1 MRKLLIVLASALFA
15 GVLVSYA
22 IWTDKRPVGH
32 YLSDLR
38 SEVALNLGQPGERGN
53 LLGIQPELFAADYQ
67 SVERL
72 RLKLAAYLEKA
83 RAEGL
88 INDRTVVVLPEH
100 IGTWLVAAGEKDQVY
115 SAHTLDHAMLWLAA
129 ANPMKLARALVA
141 AEGEQRL
148 VDALFRMKATRMA
161 GDYQALFG
169 GLAREFGITLVAGS
183 ILLPAPRI
191 EGGNLLAESGPL
203 YNVSLVFDRQG
214 RPVGQ
219 PQRKL
224 FPSHEEQGF
233 TAAAGIDQLQVVD
246 TPAGRLGVLVSA
258 DSWYPAGYTAL
269 HEQGVELLAVPA
281 FLTGNGSWS
290 KPWRGEKGAPTPDDA
305 NLQAGKLSEGEAWQ
319 RLALAGHQP
328 GSGARAG
335 MTVFLRGQLW
345 DLGSDG
351 PGLAAD
357 ANGIHIAEAGR
368 GAKLLNIWL

>member
-1 MRKLLIVLASALFA
+1 M
-15 GVLVSYA
+15 
-22 IWTDKRPVGH
+22 
-32 YLSDLR
+32 
-38 SEVALNLGQPGERGN
+38 ALNLGQPGERGN

-115 SAHTLDHAMLWLAA
+115 SAHTLDDAMLWLAA

-183 ILLPAPRI
+183 ILLPRRASKAATCWPRAGRCTTSAWCSTARAGPWASPSASSSRATRNRASPPPRDRPAP
-191 EGGNLLAESGPL
+191 GGRHP
-203 YNVSLVFDRQG
+203 G
-214 RPVGQ
+214 R
-219 PQRKL
+219 
-224 FPSHEEQGF
+224 
-233 TAAAGIDQLQVVD
+233 AAGRAGQRRQLVPRRLHGAARTGRRV
-246 TPAGRLGVLVSA
+246 AGSA
-258 DSWYPAGYTAL
+258 GLPHRQRQLEQAL
-269 HEQGVELLAVPA
+269 A
-281 FLTGNGSWS
+281 
-290 KPWRGEKGAPTPDDA
+290 RRKGAPAPDDA
-305 NLQAGKLSEGEAWQ
+305 NLQADKLSEGEAWQ

-345 DLGSDG
+345 DMGSDG